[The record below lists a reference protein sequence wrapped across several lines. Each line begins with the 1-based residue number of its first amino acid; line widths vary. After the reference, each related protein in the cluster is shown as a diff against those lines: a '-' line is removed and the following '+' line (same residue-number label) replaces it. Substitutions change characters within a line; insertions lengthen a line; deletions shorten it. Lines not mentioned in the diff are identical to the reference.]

1 MRKKSQAP
9 DAFADFVRM
18 VGAPNYMVNDHA
30 QELTGDAWLAV
41 ARHAM
46 IATKITEPAHQN
58 ENLAERRGAALKDNL
73 QVLFMN
79 TPLAPFRFW

>member
-1 MRKKSQAP
+1 
-9 DAFADFVRM
+9 
-18 VGAPNYMVNDHA
+18 MVNDHA

-79 TPLAPFRFW
+79 TPLAPFWFW